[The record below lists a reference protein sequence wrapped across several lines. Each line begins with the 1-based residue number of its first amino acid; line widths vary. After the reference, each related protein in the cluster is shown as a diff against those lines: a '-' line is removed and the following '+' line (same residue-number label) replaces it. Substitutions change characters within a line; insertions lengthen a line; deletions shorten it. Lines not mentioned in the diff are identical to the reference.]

1 MEIFNSFFG
10 SDIKREIELLRF
22 LYKQNRFV
30 SIEEI
35 SHVLKMDRRSIQKYY
50 DFLVHSP
57 LLTYED
63 RENIL
68 ISKYGLG
75 YKFVGTKKDYKAL
88 TKQVLQSNPFFELFE
103 TLFLEN
109 EINLVKFAYEN
120 YVSESTVRKRLYEL
134 EKLLDPIGFTLKK
147 NKGYVYLEGNEAR
160 IRYFMVTFFWR
171 TFSGLHWPFP
181 NISEEKC
188 TQISRNIY
196 QAAQIEVNEIEIRIT
211 TYLLATNVVR
221 YRKGYRIDPDTLR
234 LEPPLTEGD
243 QLLFSQLIGKDT
255 LIFKQ
260 LQNELDQHYVFDSTE
275 IDFIYYW
282 LQSSL
287 GSSFSDEQLN
297 DYFPHSFSQSKTTTD
312 LKKLIIAISKDS
324 DLKKLSAEKKQLILR
339 TILTG
344 FLSVELFGDTD
355 HTLTGYD
362 MYDFVSQNFPNLFIQ
377 SEKIL
382 TTLNIYEEERKRKG
396 LALHVATAWTLIF
409 PPSKFMKPIKI
420 KLETDLPPVLE
431 QNIKERI
438 EAPFKNFY
446 NIDIQSNFNDDEYD
460 LYLSTASLTETLI
473 EHPVLL
479 INAQVTLNDLLMIQ
493 KEIEAISQNNMSRI

>member
-1 MEIFNSFFG
+1 M
-10 SDIKREIELLRF
+10 
-22 LYKQNRFV
+22 
-30 SIEEI
+30 
-35 SHVLKMDRRSIQKYY
+35 
-50 DFLVHSP
+50 
-57 LLTYED
+57 
-63 RENIL
+63 
-68 ISKYGLG
+68 
-75 YKFVGTKKDYKAL
+75 
-88 TKQVLQSNPFFELFE
+88 
-103 TLFLEN
+103 
-109 EINLVKFAYEN
+109 
-120 YVSESTVRKRLYEL
+120 
-134 EKLLDPIGFTLKK
+134 
-147 NKGYVYLEGNEAR
+147 
-160 IRYFMVTFFWR
+160 
-171 TFSGLHWPFP
+171 
-181 NISEEKC
+181 
-188 TQISRNIY
+188 
-196 QAAQIEVNEIEIRIT
+196 
-211 TYLLATNVVR
+211 
-221 YRKGYRIDPDTLR
+221 
-234 LEPPLTEGD
+234 
-243 QLLFSQLIGKDT
+243 
-255 LIFKQ
+255 
-260 LQNELDQHYVFDSTE
+260 
-275 IDFIYYW
+275 
-282 LQSSL
+282 
-287 GSSFSDEQLN
+287 
-297 DYFPHSFSQSKTTTD
+297 
-312 LKKLIIAISKDS
+312 
-324 DLKKLSAEKKQLILR
+324 ILR

-446 NIDIQSNFNDDEYD
+446 NIDIRSNFNDDEYD